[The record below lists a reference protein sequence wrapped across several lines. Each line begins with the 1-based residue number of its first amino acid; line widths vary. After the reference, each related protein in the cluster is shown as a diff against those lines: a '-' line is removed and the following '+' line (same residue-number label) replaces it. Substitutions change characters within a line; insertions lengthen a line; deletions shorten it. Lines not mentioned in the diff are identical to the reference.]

1 MPSIKKIHKI
11 LDLLREYYRNGLTNK
26 EISDKLKIPPST
38 CYRILADLRKYD
50 LVYQR
55 KPDLRY
61 FLGFA
66 HLRYAEALRE
76 GMDIASVSLPYLDHL
91 HIETGE
97 TVFLTLLNGTSCVVM
112 EMCGFTNMRVSVGLG
127 EVMPLHC
134 SASGKAVFAFL
145 QKEIQERILRQLNFK
160 RYTEKTKT
168 SQEYLKGEIQEIQK
182 TGVAFNIEEFNTGI
196 NAMATPLFNRQ
207 ANIIGSIALV
217 GTSASVTRERM
228 EQYAPLFIDASIQIS
243 QKIGGSFPKTIA
255 NKFVPTST

>member
-1 MPSIKKIHKI
+1 MPSIKKIHSI
-11 LDLLREYYRNGLTNK
+11 LDLLRKQYRSGLSNK
-26 EISDKLKIPPST
+26 EISDRLNIPPST

-76 GMDIASVSLPYLDHL
+76 GMDIASESLPYLDHL

-112 EMCGFTNMRVSVGLG
+112 EICGFTNMRVSVGLG
-127 EVMPLHC
+127 EMMPLHC
-134 SASGKAVFAFL
+134 SAAGKVVFAFL
-145 QKEIQERILRQLNFK
+145 QKGIQERIFRQLKFEK
-160 RYTEKTKT
+160 HTENTKT
-168 SQEYLKGEIQEIQK
+168 SREDLKRELLEIQK
-182 TGVAFNIEEFNTGI
+182 TGVAFNIEEFNAGI

-207 ANIIGSIALV
+207 AKVMGSIALV
-217 GTSASVTRERM
+217 GTSASLTRERM

-243 QKIGGSFPKTIA
+243 RKIGGPFPRM
-255 NKFVPTST
+255 PESTFLPPAK